1 MIEDI
6 KKEKEKIDRTLN
18 VKIEDKRM
26 SKPFDV
32 SIITEKTVESLLKF
46 I

>member
-1 MIEDI
+1 M
-6 KKEKEKIDRTLN
+6 N

-26 SKPFDV
+26 SRPFDV
-32 SIITEKTVESLLKF
+32 SIISAHTIEGLLKF